1 MDSYIIDDVEA
12 LLKLKKGN
20 FERLNRIK
28 DLCEN
33 NKLVPISD
41 RKYLERLASQYV
53 YQKESKEKKPEPEFV
68 KTKDVEELSPSKEI
82 SSQVIEQY
90 ETEEEYKPELTK
102 LVESSKVSK
111 KSKKFGS
118 RQKIVF
124 GISAIIIGIVV
135 VSIFTLSGNGI
146 SFTDIP
152 VAPTK
157 TSELS
162 PPYVTIAADESSYQ
176 KSDIISISGESNPK
190 IQETVKVSIEN
201 SERNV
206 VWSENVQVKDNG
218 EFSTLLIAAGPGW
231 EKSGRYNLLVNTNNL
246 NAQVWFDFT
255 A

>member
-41 RKYLERLASQYV
+41 RKYLERLAAQYV
-53 YQKESKEKKPEPEFV
+53 YQKEAKEQKPESEFV

-124 GISAIIIGIVV
+124 GISAIVIGIIV

-146 SFTDIP
+146 SFPDIT

-157 TSELS
+157 TSELL
-162 PPYVTIAADESSYQ
+162 PPYITIAADESSYQ
-176 KSDIISISGESNPK
+176 KPDIISISGESNPK
-190 IQETVKVSIEN
+190 IQGTVKVSIEN
-201 SERNV
+201 SEGNV

>member
-1 MDSYIIDDVEA
+1 
-12 LLKLKKGN
+12 
-20 FERLNRIK
+20 
-28 DLCEN
+28 
-33 NKLVPISD
+33 
-41 RKYLERLASQYV
+41 V
-53 YQKESKEKKPEPEFV
+53 YQKEAKEQKPESEFV

-124 GISAIIIGIVV
+124 GISATIIGIVV

-152 VAPTK
+152 IAPSK

>member
-41 RKYLERLASQYV
+41 RKYLERLASQYL
-53 YQKESKEKKPEPEFV
+53 YQKEAKEQKPESEFV
-68 KTKDVEELSPSKEI
+68 KTKEVEELSTSKEI
-82 SSQVIEQY
+82 SSQVNEHN
-90 ETEEEYKPELTK
+90 ETEEEHKPEQTK

-124 GISAIIIGIVV
+124 GISAIVIGIIV

-146 SFTDIP
+146 SFPDMP

-162 PPYVTIAADESSYQ
+162 PPYITIVADESSYQ
-176 KSDIISISGESNPK
+176 KADIISISGESNPK
-190 IQETVKVSIEN
+190 IQGTVKVSIEN
-201 SERNV
+201 LEGNV

-218 EFSTLLIAAGPGW
+218 KFSTLLIAAGPGW

>member
-1 MDSYIIDDVEA
+1 MESYIIDDVEA

-20 FERLNRIK
+20 FERLNQIK

-41 RKYLERLASQYV
+41 RKYLERLSSQYL
-53 YQKESKEKKPEPEFV
+53 YQKEAKEQKPESEFV
-68 KTKDVEELSPSKEI
+68 KTKDVEELSHSKEI
-82 SSQVIEQY
+82 SSQGKEHY
-90 ETEEEYKPELTK
+90 ETELEYKPEQTK
-102 LVESSKVSK
+102 LVKSSKVSK

-124 GISAIIIGIVV
+124 GISAIVIGIIV
-135 VSIFTLSGNGI
+135 VSIFTLSGSGF
-146 SFTDIP
+146 SFPDIP

-162 PPYVTIAADESSYQ
+162 PPYITIAADESSYQ
-176 KSDIISISGESNPK
+176 KADIISISGESNPI
-190 IQETVKVSIEN
+190 IQGTVKVSIEN
-201 SERNV
+201 SEGNV
-206 VWSENVQVKDNG
+206 VWSENVQVKNKG

-231 EKSGRYNLLVNTNNL
+231 EKSGRYNLLVNTSNL